1 MNLPLAYPEAE
12 GLEELFDFDDLDSV
26 PELDPI
32 EIVRFRF
39 LASSTGR
46 DSFEVRIALLESL
59 LDEYDETDDTF
70 FPPAKKVVPLADVR
84 ALAAR
89 MLSLKAH

>member
-1 MNLPLAYPEAE
+1 MNLPLAYPEDE
-12 GLEELFDFDDLDSV
+12 GPEELFDFDELDSV
-26 PELDPI
+26 PELDPL
-32 EIVRFRF
+32 EIVRLRF

-46 DSFEVRIALLESL
+46 DSFEVRIALLETL

-70 FPPAKKVVPLADVR
+70 FPPAKKVVPMADVR

-89 MLSLKAH
+89 MQSLKAR